1 MGFISFAGRVSFS
14 SSFTLAAWQRFHE
27 FGDDGGP
34 AVKLLEPKYALL
46 KNYVASSLGFQVP
59 EIEIKHL
66 IAAKLALKGI
76 VDCSIEL
83 FFFLMFN
90 KPVLILFFAFFNI
103 MALIHGPVNVSSKSD
118 KWTTPFS
125 PKGRGPNP
133 HRLNPYLPIKSDE
146 WTTLFSP
153 KG

>member
-76 VDCSIEL
+76 VDCSIECAYPEL
-83 FFFLMFN
+83 PQWEEEQKVWCRRLQRVIRSLAT
-90 KPVLILFFAFFNI
+90 K
-103 MALIHGPVNVSSKSD
+103 
-118 KWTTPFS
+118 S
-125 PKGRGPNP
+125 PKSQ
-133 HRLNPYLPIKSDE
+133 HKY
-146 WTTLFSP
+146 
-153 KG
+153 